1 MNNPNDACWSLGF
14 SFLKRGRIEMLHQA
28 INILKEQTGI
38 ETTEKDWGSETLGVF
53 QNELDTDIRTIL
65 KGIMADSSKL
75 ISADMYLFMDKQT
88 GRDYV
93 VFFIS
98 DINHS
103 HSETEL
109 ARGLLIDGVL
119 QWHSTGNAHD

>member
-1 MNNPNDACWSLGF
+1 MTSDELD
-14 SFLKRGRIEMLHQA
+14 RDIQ
-28 INILKEQTGI
+28 NILKERI
-38 ETTEKDWGSETLGVF
+38 S
-53 QNELDTDIRTIL
+53 
-65 KGIMADSSKL
+65 DSSKM

-88 GRDYV
+88 KKDYV

-119 QWHSTGNAHD
+119 QWHSTGNAND

>member
-1 MNNPNDACWSLGF
+1 MVNEA
-14 SFLKRGRIEMLHQA
+14 IE
-28 INILKEQTGI
+28 ILKDQVGLD
-38 ETTEKDWGSETLGVF
+38 TTEKDWGAETVALTSD
-53 QNELDTDIRTIL
+53 ELDRDIQNIL
-65 KGIMADSSKL
+65 KERISDSSKM

-88 GRDYV
+88 KKDYV

-119 QWHSTGNAHD
+119 QWHSTGNTHD

>member
-1 MNNPNDACWSLGF
+1 M
-14 SFLKRGRIEMLHQA
+14 
-28 INILKEQTGI
+28 INEAVEILKDQVGLY
-38 ETTEKDWGSETLGVF
+38 TTEKDWGSETVAVAS
-53 QNELDTDIRTIL
+53 NELDRDTQTIL
-65 KGIMADSSKL
+65 KELISDSSKMV
-75 ISADMYLFMDKQT
+75 SADMYLFMDKQT
-88 GRDYV
+88 KKDYV

>member
-1 MNNPNDACWSLGF
+1 MVNEA
-14 SFLKRGRIEMLHQA
+14 IE
-28 INILKEQTGI
+28 ILKDQVGLD
-38 ETTEKDWGSETLGVF
+38 TTEKDWGSETIAVTSD
-53 QNELDTDIRTIL
+53 ELDRDIQNIL
-65 KGIMADSSKL
+65 KERISDSSKM

-88 GRDYV
+88 KKDYV

-119 QWHSTGNAHD
+119 QWHSTGNAND

>member
-1 MNNPNDACWSLGF
+1 MINEAIEV
-14 SFLKRGRIEMLHQA
+14 LKNQVG
-28 INILKEQTGI
+28 LKTD
-38 ETTEKDWGSETLGVF
+38 EKDWGAETVAVTS
-53 QNELDTDIRTIL
+53 NELDRDIQTIL
-65 KGIMADSSKL
+65 KELISDFSKM

-88 GRDYV
+88 KKDYV

-109 ARGLLIDGVL
+109 VRGLLIDGVL
-119 QWHSTGNAHD
+119 QWYSTGNTHD

>member
-1 MNNPNDACWSLGF
+1 MQD
-14 SFLKRGRIEMLHQA
+14 KA
-28 INILKEQTGI
+28 IDILKEQTGI

-53 QNELDTDIRTIL
+53 QNELDTDIQTIL
-65 KGIMADSSKL
+65 KGIMIDSSKL

-98 DINHS
+98 NICGGYK
-103 HSETEL
+103 TEKSIL
-109 ARGLLIDGVL
+109 KGLLIDGVL
-119 QWHSTGNAHD
+119 QWHSTGEIL

>member
-1 MNNPNDACWSLGF
+1 
-14 SFLKRGRIEMLHQA
+14 MLHQA

-38 ETTEKDWGSETLGVF
+38 ETTEKDWGFETLGVF
-53 QNELDTDIRTIL
+53 QNELDTDIQTIL
-65 KGIMADSSKL
+65 KRIMTDSSKL

-98 DINHS
+98 NIGGGDKNEKSI
-103 HSETEL
+103 L
-109 ARGLLIDGVL
+109 KGLLIDGVP
-119 QWHSTGNAHD
+119 QWHSTGEIL

>member
-1 MNNPNDACWSLGF
+1 
-14 SFLKRGRIEMLHQA
+14 
-28 INILKEQTGI
+28 
-38 ETTEKDWGSETLGVF
+38 
-53 QNELDTDIRTIL
+53 
-65 KGIMADSSKL
+65 MADSSKL

-119 QWHSTGNAHD
+119 QWYSTGNAHD

>member
-1 MNNPNDACWSLGF
+1 MVNEA
-14 SFLKRGRIEMLHQA
+14 IE
-28 INILKEQTGI
+28 ILKYQVGLDTA
-38 ETTEKDWGSETLGVF
+38 EKDWGAETIAVAS
-53 QNELDTDIRTIL
+53 NELDRDIQTIL
-65 KGIMADSSKL
+65 KELISDSSKM

-88 GRDYV
+88 KKDYV